1 MVSQMLEQTTHD
13 RLLRTIGPL
22 AQRTK
27 HGPSGLKSFELYGH
41 TTKWIPMSLPLVVL
55 LKRTAL
61 CTFCKFLE
69 ALNVGLVEWK

>member
-1 MVSQMLEQTTHD
+1 MYD

-27 HGPSGLKSFELYGH
+27 HGPSGLKSFELYVD
-41 TTKWIPMSLPLVVL
+41 IPPNGFLLPSIVVL
-55 LKRTAL
+55 LKKTAL
-61 CTFCKFLE
+61 CTFCKSLE